1 MASNTWGKH
10 FRLTTFGESHGSA
23 IGGVIDGCPSNFIID
38 TAAIQLQLNRR
49 RPNQNDWVS
58 PRNEADEVEFLS
70 GIFEGKTTGAPI
82 GFVIKNNDQ
91 KSRDYDQIKD
101 IYRPGHADYVY
112 DAKYGHRDH
121 RGGGRSSAR
130 ETACRV
136 VAGEIAKQLLATKSI
151 QARAYVSSIKDCC
164 VPKNYGFLDLTKIDQ
179 SPVRCPDESTSER
192 MIQLIQQ
199 AKENQDSLGG
209 IITCVIENVPVGW
222 GSPIYEK
229 LNAQLAFGIFSLN
242 AVKGFE
248 MGDGFSSTLKWG
260 SQNNDAVLGGTNHE
274 GGITGGISNGKDI
287 WFKVA
292 FKPTSS
298 IGQSQETINKNNET
312 VKLELEGRHD
322 PCVVI
327 RAVPIIE
334 AIAYFTLLN
343 SYLES
348 KIESL

>member
-1 MASNTWGKH
+1 
-10 FRLTTFGESHGSA
+10 
-23 IGGVIDGCPSNFIID
+23 
-38 TAAIQLQLNRR
+38 
-49 RPNQNDWVS
+49 
-58 PRNEADEVEFLS
+58 
-70 GIFEGKTTGAPI
+70 
-82 GFVIKNNDQ
+82 
-91 KSRDYDQIKD
+91 
-101 IYRPGHADYVY
+101 
-112 DAKYGHRDH
+112 
-121 RGGGRSSAR
+121 
-130 ETACRV
+130 
-136 VAGEIAKQLLATKSI
+136 
-151 QARAYVSSIKDCC
+151 
-164 VPKNYGFLDLTKIDQ
+164 
-179 SPVRCPDESTSER
+179 

-229 LNAQLAFGIFSLN
+229 LNATLAHGIFSLN

-260 SQNNDAVLGGTNHE
+260 SQNNDSVLGGTNHE

-298 IGQSQETINKNNET
+298 IGQSQETTNKNNET

-343 SYLES
+343 SYFES

>member
-10 FRLTTFGESHGSA
+10 FRLTTFGESHGPA
-23 IGGVIDGCPSNFIID
+23 IGGVIDGCPSNFVID
-38 TAAIQLQLNRR
+38 TNAIQHQLNRR
-49 RPNQNDWVS
+49 RPNQNDWVTA
-58 PRNEADEVEFLS
+58 RNEADEVEFLS
-70 GIFEGKTTGAPI
+70 GIFEGKTTGSPI

-91 KSRDYDQIKD
+91 HSKDYDQIKEA
-101 IYRPGHADYVY
+101 YRPGHADYVY
-112 DAKYGHRDH
+112 EAKYGHRDH

-136 VAGEIAKQLLATKSI
+136 VAGEIARQILAAQSI
-151 QARAYVSSIKDCC
+151 QARAYVSSIKDCWI
-164 VPKNYGFLDLTKIDQ
+164 PKNHAFLDLTKIDS
-179 SPVRCPDESTSER
+179 SPVRCPDENTSNR
-192 MIQLIQQ
+192 MIQLIAQ

-229 LNAQLAFGIFSLN
+229 LNAQLAHGVFSLN

-260 SQNNDAVLGGTNHE
+260 SQNNDAVMGGSNND

-298 IGQSQETINKNNET
+298 IGKSQQTINSKKE
-312 VKLELEGRHD
+312 KIEISLEGRHD

-343 SYLES
+343 SYFEN
-348 KIESL
+348 KIESI